1 MASKQSAVVANEERD
16 KLFLSH
22 SLKIGDSQNIRLISI
37 SADADCEGKIAV
49 DMQAVSVNNAPPYTA
64 LSYVW
69 GSPESTR
76 TITAGG
82 HTIIVRQNLWNF
94 LKQARRAG
102 EDGLFWIDAL
112 CIDQSS
118 IRERKHQVSVMGQI
132 YSRANKVIAWFGV
145 GPPELVDAV
154 RGLRAAHLHMWPC
167 NGQDL
172 HIVRKLMPTFCEAEY

>member
-22 SLKIGDSQNIRLISI
+22 PLNIGASQNIRLISI

-49 DMQAVSVNNAPPYTA
+49 DMQAVSVNNATPYTA

-145 GPPELVDAV
+145 
-154 RGLRAAHLHMWPC
+154 
-167 NGQDL
+167 
-172 HIVRKLMPTFCEAEY
+172 

>member
-1 MASKQSAVVANEERD
+1 MASKQRAVVANEERD

-37 SADADCEGKIAV
+37 SADADCEGKIVV
-49 DMQAVSVNNAPPYTA
+49 DMQAVSVNNAPPYTT

-69 GSPESTR
+69 GSPEFTR
-76 TITAGG
+76 AITAGG

-94 LKQARRAG
+94 LKQARRAC
-102 EDGLFWIDAL
+102 EDGLFCIDAL

-118 IRERKHQVSVMGQI
+118 IRERNHQVSIMGQI

-154 RGLRAAHLHMWPC
+154 RRAFAHLC
-167 NGQDL
+167 LSIGL
-172 HIVRKLMPTFCEAEY
+172 